1 MAQVTLCAFSLKGAA
16 LPVDF
21 RAESTF
27 ALFVLQAAIKDRKS
41 LVDTHRTRWGDD
53 WIILPN
59 PAYGEWTRPLGR
71 GNDDLN
77 RLAPELK

>member
-1 MAQVTLCAFSLKGAA
+1 MVRSYFLRLS
-16 LPVDF
+16 F
-21 RAESTF
+21 RKIHPLAESTF

>member
-1 MAQVTLCAFSLKGAA
+1 
-16 LPVDF
+16 
-21 RAESTF
+21 
-27 ALFVLQAAIKDRKS
+27 LQADIKDRKS